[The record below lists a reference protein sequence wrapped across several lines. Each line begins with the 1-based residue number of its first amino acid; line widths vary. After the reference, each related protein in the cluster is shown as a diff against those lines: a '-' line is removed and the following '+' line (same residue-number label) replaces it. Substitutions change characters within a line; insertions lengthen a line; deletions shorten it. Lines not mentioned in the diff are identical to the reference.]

1 MSTRRTA
8 VPRQFSTHKKAKTR
22 AIMIIGTLT
31 LLALLSPVAVLI
43 ARSATVTAN
52 AALAFTGE
60 EPQPA
65 HRAFAEVAAARWAW
79 GGSGGFAAAGQTT
92 AAELIGRPGLDE
104 RTMDLLLLDDDDV
117 DAENR
122 VPLGISDI
130 IWSDAYFVT
139 TEEGQIEH
147 HRFLVVTEGGLLRL
161 TVPVAPVPRENATDT
176 AVVAGMFS
184 IAPWIDSPET
194 TTVPTPRWADVSDS
208 VEVGN
213 NILARVNEW
222 ADAYAAS
229 DSTALLALTG
239 DPDNSTYPG
248 IGGFQVRSVEILDAA
263 FRNSDDLL
271 VVAVRIAM
279 IADTGVAL
287 DLSYDLLV
295 DGHDRPFPNIVAW
308 HSQGLGPVL
317 EPYGNA
323 IDPNAVQY
331 AGLPVQASNELDPR
345 QFARRAREV
354 LENLAA
360 IERAYARDIGGG
372 LYATFG
378 TLETTSFSNA
388 FGEANAPLAGTRA
401 QVEGRVYENG
411 VGFCVEAVLGGDS
424 FHATHVSGVVPG
436 RCPLTLQE
444 ADEAAAGGAAT
455 AQTGAT
461 SPDDPA
467 EDPATPDPT
476 PEPTADADDTPPQD
490 TQ

>member
-1 MSTRRTA
+1 MM
-8 VPRQFSTHKKAKTR
+8 V
-22 AIMIIGTLT
+22 IGALG

-43 ARSATVTAN
+43 ARSANVTAN

-60 EPQPA
+60 DPQPV

-79 GGSGGFAAAGQTT
+79 GGSGGFAAAGGAT

-130 IWSDAYFVT
+130 IWSDAYFVA
-139 TEEGQIEH
+139 TEDGQIEH
-147 HRFLVVTEGGLLRL
+147 HRFLIVTEGGLLRL
-161 TVPVAPVPRENATDT
+161 TVPVAPVPREDATDT
-176 AVVAGMFS
+176 AVVAGRFS
-184 IAPWIDSPET
+184 ISPWIDSPET
-194 TTVPTPRWADVSDS
+194 VAVAPPRWADVGDP

-213 NILARVNEW
+213 NILSRINEW
-222 ADAYAAS
+222 AEAYAAS
-229 DSTALLALTG
+229 DSTALLAVTG
-239 DPDNSTYPG
+239 DPDSNTYPG
-248 IGGFQVRSVEILDAA
+248 IGGFQVRGVEVLDAA
-263 FRNSDDLL
+263 FRDSDDLL
-271 VVAVRIAM
+271 VVAVRIDM

-317 EPYGNA
+317 EPYANA
-323 IDPNAVQY
+323 IDPGAVQH

-436 RCPLTLQE
+436 RCPLTLEE
-444 ADEAAAGGAAT
+444 AEEAAAGGAAT
-455 AQTGAT
+455 AQTGAV
-461 SPDDPA
+461 SPEAP
-467 EDPATPDPT
+467 EDQAATPAAET
-476 PEPTADADDTPPQD
+476 EPAQEAEGATDDA
-490 TQ
+490 TQEDAQ

>member
-8 VPRQFSTHKKAKTR
+8 VPRQFSTHRKAKTR
-22 AIMIIGTLT
+22 ALAIIGVLG

-43 ARSATVTAN
+43 ARNATVTAD
-52 AALAFTGE
+52 AALAFTRE
-60 EPQPA
+60 DPQPA

-79 GGSGGFAAAGQTT
+79 GGSGSLATAGQAPT
-92 AAELIGRPGLDE
+92 ADLIGRPGLDE

-117 DAENR
+117 DAQNR

-139 TEEGQIEH
+139 TEDGRIEH

-161 TVPVAPVPRENATDT
+161 TIPVAPVPRVDATDT
-176 AVVAGMFS
+176 AVIAGRFS
-184 IAPWIDSPET
+184 IAPWIDHPET
-194 TTVPTPRWADVSDS
+194 ATAPPPRWADVGDA

-213 NILARVNEW
+213 NILSRINDW
-222 ADAYAAS
+222 ADAYAAA

-239 DPDNSTYPG
+239 DPDNATYPG
-248 IGGFQVRSVEILDAA
+248 IGGFQIRNVEVLDAA
-263 FRNSDDLL
+263 FRNTDDLL
-271 VVAVRIAM
+271 IVAVRIDM

-287 DLSYDLLV
+287 DVAYDLLIE
-295 DGHDRPFPNIVAW
+295 GHDRPFPNIVAW
-308 HSQGLGPVL
+308 HSQGLGPVI
-317 EPYGNA
+317 EPYSNA
-323 IDPNAVQY
+323 IAPNAVQHP
-331 AGLPVQASNELDPR
+331 GLPVQASNELDPR

-401 QVEGRVYENG
+401 QVEGRVYDNG

-424 FHATHVSGVVPG
+424 FHATHLSGVVPG

-444 ADEAAAGGAAT
+444 AQDSAAGGAAT

-461 SPDDPA
+461 DPQTPTTP
-467 EDPATPDPT
+467 EPATNAEATSEPT
-476 PEPTADADDTPPQD
+476 PEGPQ
-490 TQ
+490 